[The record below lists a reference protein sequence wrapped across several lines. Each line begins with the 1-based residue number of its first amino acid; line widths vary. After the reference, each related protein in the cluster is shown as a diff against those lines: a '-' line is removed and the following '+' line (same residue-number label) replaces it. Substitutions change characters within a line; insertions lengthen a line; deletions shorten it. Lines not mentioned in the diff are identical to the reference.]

1 MVITDSSGGRL
12 QTLSREDW
20 DPMATAVEDA
30 TLVIG
35 ENPLFVMSADGTGG
49 RVEVDQA
56 RFIRY
61 QR

>member
-1 MVITDSSGGRL
+1 MVVTDSSGGRVQVL
-12 QTLSREDW
+12 LREDW
-20 DPMATAVEDA
+20 DPMVTAVEEA

-35 ENPLFVMSADGTGG
+35 DDPLYVMSADGTGG
-49 RVEVDQA
+49 KAEIPQA